1 MALTQ
6 WVGKLNARFAHLGNT
21 VIVPHQQQRK
31 IAQMVLSALVVLQVA
46 FLAL

>member
-6 WVGKLNARFAHLGNT
+6 WEAKLNARYVHQGNT